1 MEMFESYTK
10 YTTVLE
16 IYNIIMEMRVFGL
29 VLLLVL
35 SVALPAEAQNWQA
48 FQRKHI
54 YLRMTEPYCT
64 RKIEIEHINPPGTCK
79 YSNSFI
85 KATAEQ
91 VMAICRGGG
100 RPVGG
105 NLYESD
111 FRFNVVTCIQKTRLA
126 VLLWLLQ
133 SSESRTRLELDH
145 LWMPPEL
152 AQSLCDS
159 GKKQTGNNS
168 DQFSM
173 TAALPVV
180 QLHLT
185 SICYRFYDIIM
196 EMRVFGLVLLLVL
209 SIALPAEAQ
218 TWREFRKKHIYRHMT
233 EPYCTRKIKNE
244 NINPP
249 GTCKY
254 RNSFIKATAE
264 QVMAICQNAGRRV
277 HGNLYKN
284 IIMEMRVFGLV
295 LLLVLSVALPAE
307 AQTWQAFQRKHIYLR
322 MTGPDCTRKIEIE
335 NINPPGTCRP
345 VNSFIKATAEQ
356 VMAICR
362 GGGRPVGGNLY
373 ESDFRFNVVTCIQNT
388 STPCT
393 YSGRQSPKYITVVC
407 ERGYPVHYQRERS

>member
-1 MEMFESYTK
+1 MRPPPPPPPPPFSPALFRFEFIAKSH
-10 YTTVLE
+10 
-16 IYNIIMEMRVFGL
+16 IIMEMRVFGL

-111 FRFNVVTCIQKTRLA
+111 FRFNVVTCIQKT
-126 VLLWLLQ
+126 
-133 SSESRTRLELDH
+133 
-145 LWMPPEL
+145 
-152 AQSLCDS
+152 
-159 GKKQTGNNS
+159 N
-168 DQFSM
+168 
-173 TAALPVV
+173 
-180 QLHLT
+180 
-185 SICYRFYDIIM
+185 IIM

-307 AQTWQAFQRKHIYLR
+307 AQNWQAFQRKHIYLR
-322 MTGPDCTRKIEIE
+322 MTGPYCTRKIEIE

-356 VMAICR
+356 VRDICR